1 MPEPIGI
8 TLAALALLDPAIKTV
23 RKAYGIYKLTEY
35 VGEHCVTIQRRLDG
49 EQARLEVALETD
61 LVSVPERQII
71 EQVRAHLSHIS
82 TKFQACQDMI
92 AVIGGHLV
100 RRDVSQSQT
109 QSTVP
114 QSTPDPKQAN
124 KPSTTQRHFFK
135 RMGFHSK
142 KSKREGRDASPAA
155 SGSSTSSEHASQS
168 SESTLASTAGF
179 PQSLQDANVQE
190 GSKLQASAA
199 KQLQDAATIAI
210 KAKWLTKRSAFI
222 HHLEEI
228 HASIDFIRDIVSMRA
243 LTSIHNLLVV
253 PISNGTIP
261 EDVLAVQHSLQR
273 LHRALSDS
281 NKRSTDHTP
290 IAISI
295 RILKASDYIQM
306 KKKIALQHDYTTF
319 RTETAVYPLQLES
332 ADPSLSTMVL
342 AETLLSTPQSST
354 LRIALDMDVILSRM
368 LHVQAPEADES
379 LHDIGSIATP
389 NSLTDIH
396 QLFQDISASWVIQD
410 TLAGLIKE
418 KTRYRTYCRLAVQI
432 AISYS
437 YFVSLGSSHPYPRL
451 MDYRYYDPIAS
462 ERKALGPDSILMPYL
477 SVGFGSKA
485 PKRAPL
491 ISEVPQVTR
500 CSKTKQ

>member
-1 MPEPIGI
+1 M
-8 TLAALALLDPAIKTV
+8 T
-23 RKAYGIYKLTEY
+23 
-35 VGEHCVTIQRRLDG
+35 
-49 EQARLEVALETD
+49 
-61 LVSVPERQII
+61 
-71 EQVRAHLSHIS
+71 
-82 TKFQACQDMI
+82 
-92 AVIGGHLV
+92 V

-199 KQLQDAATIAI
+199 KKLQDAATIAI

-418 KTRYRTYCRLAVQI
+418 KTRYGTYFRLAVQI

-451 MDYRYYDPIAS
+451 MDYRYYDPIVS

-477 SVGFGSKA
+477 RVGFGSKA
-485 PKRAPL
+485 PKKSTVDIGGSASHSLFEDEAMNRLGLLLHQVGCWAVLEEQDPFAAKEIAKSKRDDLIKGAGIPYTQVVDLCLASKEENWEPQAQADRIYRKVVGPL
-491 ISEVPQVTR
+491 QKLVDELR
-500 CSKTKQ
+500 WD

>member
-1 MPEPIGI
+1 M
-8 TLAALALLDPAIKTV
+8 T
-23 RKAYGIYKLTEY
+23 
-35 VGEHCVTIQRRLDG
+35 
-49 EQARLEVALETD
+49 
-61 LVSVPERQII
+61 
-71 EQVRAHLSHIS
+71 
-82 TKFQACQDMI
+82 
-92 AVIGGHLV
+92 V

-142 KSKREGRDASPAA
+142 KSEREGRDVSPAA
-155 SGSSTSSEHASQS
+155 SSSSRFSEHALQS

-179 PQSLQDANVQE
+179 PQSLQDAHVQE

-199 KQLQDAATIAI
+199 KHFQDAATIAI

-306 KKKIALQHDYTTF
+306 KRKIALQHDYTTF

-379 LHDIGSIATP
+379 LHDIGSITTP

-418 KTRYRTYCRLAVQI
+418 KTRYRTYFRLAVQI

-485 PKRAPL
+485 PKKSTVDIGGSASHSLFEDEAMNRLGLLLHQVGCWAVLEEQDPFAAKEIAKSKRDDLIKGAGIPYTQVVDLCLASKEEDWEPQAQADRIYRKVVGPL
-491 ISEVPQVTR
+491 QKLVDELR
-500 CSKTKQ
+500 WD